1 MYENACVILA
11 PHSDWAMFIYIGTI
25 FAALAVWLEPVHL
38 HMENS
43 CGNAKIEGKSAS
55 VIGLN
60 SIFAYAYMSY
70 PEICS
75 RPCSV
80 IIGTVNLLFCG
91 AFYYYFEF
99 PEFLLI
105 IVKSFTTVYPKYT

>member
-1 MYENACVILA
+1 
-11 PHSDWAMFIYIGTI
+11 
-25 FAALAVWLEPVHL
+25 
-38 HMENS
+38 MENS
-43 CGNAKIEGKSAS
+43 CGNAKIGGKSAS

-80 IIGTVNLLFCG
+80 IICTVNILFCCS
-91 AFYYYFEF
+91 FYCYFEF

-105 IVKSFTTVYPKYT
+105 IVKSFTTVYSKDT